1 MVDAVDAI
9 KILGGLL
16 GKQGGSSNAG
26 GDILGNILKGALG
39 GGGSSRSGQGNNDM
53 LGGLL
58 GMAMKQFGQKAPA
71 QGQPAQAQNQAQGG
85 GHFKPDFGQTEP
97 EPQIE
102 RAQANDQ
109 ATVLIKAMINSAK
122 SDGKVDKQEGENILK
137 QLGEV
142 SQAEMDFVRKEIAEP
157 LDVHKFAH
165 TVPSGMEQ
173 NVYAVSLISIDLD
186 TNKEA
191 KYLHELAQCLEL
203 SPQVCNQIHDKVGA
217 PKIYT

>member
-16 GKQGGSSNAG
+16 GKQGGASSAG

-39 GGGSSRSGQGNNDM
+39 GGGGSAGRGGNDL

-58 GMAMKQFGQKAPA
+58 GMAMKQFTQKAP
-71 QGQPAQAQNQAQGG
+71 QQRQTTQTPGG
-85 GHFKPDFGQTEP
+85 GGFFKPDFGQAEP

-102 RAQANDQ
+102 RQEANNQA
-109 ATVLIKAMINSAK
+109 AVLIRAMINAAK
-122 SDGKVDKQEGENILK
+122 SDGKVDKEEGENIIK
-137 QLGEV
+137 QLGDV
-142 SQAEMDFVRKEIAEP
+142 SQAEMDFVRNEIAQP
-157 LDVHKFAH
+157 LDVQKFAH
-165 TVPSGMEQ
+165 SVPRGLEQ
-173 NVYAVSLISIDLD
+173 NVYAISLIAIDLD

-191 KYLHELAQCLEL
+191 RYLHELAQSMNL
-203 SPQVCNQIHDKVGA
+203 SPQLCNQIHDKVGA

>member
-16 GKQGGSSNAG
+16 GKQGGSSSAG

-39 GGGSSRSGQGNNDM
+39 GGGSSSPGQGNNDM

-71 QGQPAQAQNQAQGG
+71 QNQAGQSQGG

-97 EPQIE
+97 EPKIE
-102 RAQANDQ
+102 RQQANDQ
-109 ATVLIKAMINSAK
+109 ATVLIRAMINSAK
-122 SDGKVDKQEGENILK
+122 SDGKVDKEEGEKILK
-137 QLGEV
+137 QLGDV
-142 SQAEMDFVRKEIAEP
+142 SQAEMNFVRNEIAQP

-165 TVPSGMEQ
+165 SVPSGMAQ

-186 TNKEA
+186 TNQEA

>member
-71 QGQPAQAQNQAQGG
+71 QSQVGQSQGG

-102 RAQANDQ
+102 RQQANDQ
-109 ATVLIKAMINSAK
+109 ATVLIRAMINSAK

-137 QLGEV
+137 QLGDV
-142 SQAEMDFVRKEIAEP
+142 SQAEMDFVRSEIAQP

-165 TVPSGMEQ
+165 SVPSGMEQ

-191 KYLHELAQCLEL
+191 KYLHELAQCMDL

-217 PKIYT
+217 PKIYS

>member
-16 GKQGGSSNAG
+16 GKQGGSSRAG

-39 GGGSSRSGQGNNDM
+39 GGGSSRPGQGNNDL

-58 GMAMKQFGQKAPA
+58 GMAMKQFGQKA
-71 QGQPAQAQNQAQGG
+71 QAQPQPGQSQGG
-85 GHFKPDFGQTEP
+85 GFFKPDFGQTEP

-102 RAQANDQ
+102 RQQANDQ
-109 ATVLIKAMINSAK
+109 AVVLIRAMINSAK
-122 SDGKVDKQEGENILK
+122 SDGKVDKEEGEKILK
-137 QLGEV
+137 QLGDV
-142 SQAEMDFVRKEIAEP
+142 SQAEMDFVRNEIAQP

-165 TVPSGMEQ
+165 SVPSGMEH
-173 NVYAVSLISIDLD
+173 NVYAVSLIAIDLD

-191 KYLHELAQCLEL
+191 RYLHELAQCMEI
-203 SPQVCNQIHDKVGA
+203 SPQIANQIHDKVGA

>member
-16 GKQGGSSNAG
+16 GKAGGSSGSG
-26 GDILGNILKGALG
+26 GDILGNILRGALG
-39 GGGSSRSGQGNNDM
+39 GGGSTRPGQGNNDL

-71 QGQPAQAQNQAQGG
+71 QPQSGQLQEQGG
-85 GHFKPDFGQTEP
+85 GFFKPDFGQTEP

-102 RAQANDQ
+102 RQQANEQ
-109 ATVLIKAMINSAK
+109 AMVLIRAMINSAK
-122 SDGKVDKQEGENILK
+122 SDGKVDRQEGEKILK
-137 QLGEV
+137 QLGNA
-142 SQAEMDFVRKEIAEP
+142 SQAEMDFVRNEIAQP
-157 LDVHKFAH
+157 LDVHQFAH
-165 TVPSGMEQ
+165 SVPAGMEQ
-173 NVYAVSLISIDLD
+173 NVYAVSLISIELD

-191 KYLHELAQCLEL
+191 RYLHELAQCMDL
-203 SPQVCNQIHDKVGA
+203 SPQICNRIHDKVGA

>member
-39 GGGSSRSGQGNNDM
+39 GGGSSRPGQGNNDM

-71 QGQPAQAQNQAQGG
+71 QNQAGHSQGS
-85 GHFKPDFGQTEP
+85 GHFKPDFGQAEP

-102 RAQANDQ
+102 RQQANDQ
-109 ATVLIKAMINSAK
+109 ATVLIRAMINSAK

-137 QLGEV
+137 QLGDV
-142 SQAEMDFVRKEIAEP
+142 SEAEMNFVRNEIAQP

-165 TVPSGMEQ
+165 AVPSGMEQ

-186 TNKEA
+186 TNQEA